1 MTWLCTVETKK
12 SIRDIGSEKKEEF
25 GKAMVHLRISLQ
37 YYINKL
43 VKESYK

>member
-1 MTWLCTVETKK
+1 MTWLCAVETKK
-12 SIRDIGSEKKEEF
+12 SIRDIGSEKEEF
-25 GKAMVHLRISLQ
+25 GKAMVHLRILLQ